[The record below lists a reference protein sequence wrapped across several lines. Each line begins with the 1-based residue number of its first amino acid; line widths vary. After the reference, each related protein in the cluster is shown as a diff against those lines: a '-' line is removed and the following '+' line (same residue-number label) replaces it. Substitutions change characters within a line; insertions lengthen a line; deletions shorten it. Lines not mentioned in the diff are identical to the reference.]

1 MTSIPTHPPTP
12 DASNKSIDVAIIGGG
27 PGGLATAIAFASLPF
42 ATVRLYE
49 QAHEPR
55 EIGAGISIGQN
66 AWNVLGLLG
75 ASDDLSGGQTEGTTQ
90 R

>member
-1 MTSIPTHPPTP
+1 M
-12 DASNKSIDVAIIGGG
+12 NVAIIGGG

-66 AWNVLGLLG
+66 AWNVLSLLG
-75 ASDDLSGGQTEGTTQ
+75 ASNDLSGGQTEGTTQ